1 MSKPVTTSS
10 RNKSRSADT
19 GGVEMYELSLPIP
32 LDHER
37 KIKALNFLNDSVQQY
52 LDRYCGDENPDEVI
66 DKGQNEEIEY
76 DAKIR
81 PKIFYPTP
89 GHRKSSGVPAGPVV
103 TKGKRGISAIHM
115 VQLALCFFL
124 IFYLW

>member
-1 MSKPVTTSS
+1 MSKPVTTAR
-10 RNKSRSADT
+10 RNASHSANS

-37 KIKALNFLNDSVQQY
+37 KLKALNFLNDSVQQY
-52 LDRYCGDENPDEVI
+52 LDRYCGDEET
-66 DKGQNEEIEY
+66 EELVDSEEFEPEY

-89 GHRKSSGVPAGPVV
+89 GQRNGPSAPAHPVV